1 MHQSTI
7 SGIIP
12 EVCRAT
18 YHCLKSEYLRMPN
31 AQEEWKKIADKTVE
45 RWQFPNCFGAADG
58 KHIPILHPKKSGSDF
73 YNYNGF
79 FSIVLLA
86 IVDFDY
92 KFLFVDVGCQ
102 GRISDGGVYRNSA
115 FNKALESGSLNLP
128 DPAGA
133 TTKI

>member
-1 MHQSTI
+1 
-7 SGIIP
+7 
-12 EVCRAT
+12 
-18 YHCLKSEYLRMPN
+18 MPN
-31 AQEEWKKIADKTVE
+31 TQEEWKKITDKTEE
-45 RWQFPNCFGAADG
+45 RWQFANCFGAADG